1 MVSFIVRFGEYQ
13 ASLLRCQGYYHAS
26 CSGRVWDEL
35 KIRSYVGRG
44 RSGRF
49 AKIDKN
55 CLNLYLNLVGTY
67 VDLVQKSSIEMSFK
81 NLFTV

>member
-44 RSGRF
+44 RSGSGTYSRL

-55 CLNLYLNLVGTY
+55 GLNLYLNSVGT
-67 VDLVQKSSIEMSFK
+67 S
-81 NLFTV
+81 T